1 MKGALSF
8 QTAVRDYFLDQSTIL
23 LTLLCLLHSGGRFSE
38 ATSPLDMST
47 HDTASPPRVIDEPT
61 SSSVGM
67 SQPVTSPNQVARRTS
82 SRYTPPLRSLTPQP
96 TEQVPGDKPNDND
109 LAFRASL
116 ASILNSSSSPQRLLA
131 TLSQL
136 PQYNGGDSS
145 LSQYQ
150 PSSLEYPREDP
161 NDHASDFHVSD
172 YFNSSPPG
180 ADPFPNR
187 FIEPSDPNEL
197 YYANPNLPLN
207 STTEDLR
214 KAYQSAQ
221 DVETDM
227 DNVQINI
234 ESFMESLGMNPSTF
248 DNTTPTMDIFT
259 NGDVEAAVNGDPFV
273 PYDGV
278 ANIPAPNDSSN
289 AAKGGVSGALGEEKG
304 PSVDID
310 SLFDQITT
318 AASDG
323 NSFDTSQYTTQDAQ
337 SIAQQAAIL
346 PELGKAMQDPPISP
360 TSKMMTTPS
369 TPSETPSSP
378 STTQTRPPRLKRKSG
393 SGGTSI
399 DGSVRGSN
407 SPERRDPAPP
417 LKKARLKRK
426 KV

>member
-1 MKGALSF
+1 
-8 QTAVRDYFLDQSTIL
+8 
-23 LTLLCLLHSGGRFSE
+23 
-38 ATSPLDMST
+38 
-47 HDTASPPRVIDEPT
+47 
-61 SSSVGM
+61 
-67 SQPVTSPNQVARRTS
+67 
-82 SRYTPPLRSLTPQP
+82 
-96 TEQVPGDKPNDND
+96 
-109 LAFRASL
+109 
-116 ASILNSSSSPQRLLA
+116 
-131 TLSQL
+131 
-136 PQYNGGDSS
+136 
-145 LSQYQ
+145 
-150 PSSLEYPREDP
+150 
-161 NDHASDFHVSD
+161 
-172 YFNSSPPG
+172 
-180 ADPFPNR
+180 
-187 FIEPSDPNEL
+187 
-197 YYANPNLPLN
+197 
-207 STTEDLR
+207 
-214 KAYQSAQ
+214 
-221 DVETDM
+221 
-227 DNVQINI
+227 
-234 ESFMESLGMNPSTF
+234 MESLGMNPSTF

-278 ANIPAPNDSSN
+278 ANIPTPNDSST
-289 AAKGGVSGALGEEKG
+289 AAKGVGSGALGEERG

-369 TPSETPSSP
+369 TPSETPSLP

-393 SGGTSI
+393 SGDTSI
-399 DGSVRGSN
+399 DGSVRGSD